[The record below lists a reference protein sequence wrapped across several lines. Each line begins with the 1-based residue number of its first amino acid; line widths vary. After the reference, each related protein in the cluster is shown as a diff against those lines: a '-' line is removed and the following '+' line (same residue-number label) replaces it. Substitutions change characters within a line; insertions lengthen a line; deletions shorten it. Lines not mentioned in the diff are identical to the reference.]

1 MNIGFIGFGNMA
13 QAIVNGMVNKANID
27 PSLIHVCSAHFD
39 SCQKNAHLG
48 YSQYTYCGWKRNSC
62 HRTKTFFTAGI
73 PGKLCSAFFNNCAD

>member
-39 SCQKNAHLG
+39 SCQKNAENMGFVPML
-48 YSQYTYCGWKRNSC
+48 QVWKLLEMPN
-62 HRTKTFFTAGI
+62 
-73 PGKLCSAFFNNCAD
+73 